1 MSQIKLF
8 LILSLFSF
16 TFSQICIIGKNCPF
30 NQGFCLSDT
39 CECLDG
45 YKTLYNPKLAV
56 DQQIYCNYKQINHL
70 IPLILELFFPG
81 IGHFY
86 VGKYWFGLIKL
97 ILALVFLGLCYYIYS
112 EMKIPSYFETFRKML
127 LNKFI
132 DDDILRCYNRN
143 EIKFEIIHFCFKID
157 FYIFLIFWAFDLYM
171 YFTKTYY
178 DGNGIPLY

>member
-1 MSQIKLF
+1 MFQMKLF

-16 TFSQICIIGKNCPF
+16 ILSQQCISGKNCPF
-30 NQGFCLSDT
+30 NQGLCLADI
-39 CECLDG
+39 CECLAG
-45 YKTLYNPKLAV
+45 YKTLNNPKLAPE
-56 DQQIYCNYKQINHL
+56 QQIYCNYKQINHL

-112 EMKIPSYFETFRKML
+112 EMRIPSYIETFRKML
-127 LNKFI
+127 LNEDLDYGMMRCGEI
-132 DDDILRCYNRN
+132 DKKL
-143 EIKFEIIHFCFKID
+143 EIIHFCFKID